1 MIPKLPLAE
10 WVDAFIR
17 WLQNNFEPLFNVI
30 SGIIEP
36 VVDFFVRIMTV
47 LPPLATI
54 LILTFFILWITQ
66 VRIAIFAL
74 AGLLLILNLGYWDES
89 AQTLALVLTSTLIA
103 IIIGIPLGL
112 WAGQSDRAQKI
123 LKPILDFMQTMP
135 AFVYLIPAVFFFSLG
150 TVPGVIASVIFAMPP
165 TIRFTNLGLRQ
176 VPADLKEAADAF
188 GSTPSQKLFKVEIP
202 LAKQTILAGINQ
214 TIMLALSMVVTAS
227 MIGAEGL
234 GAVVLE
240 SITRLKVGIGFESGI
255 AIVIIAIIL
264 DRLTQNLSKSREDA
278 QKGQIP
284 FLARTRKWAGPI
296 AILTVLA
303 LTVTSFARGGV
314 QTNEIKLVYV
324 NWASEEAS
332 TNVLKKI
339 LEDQGFQVKLTRVD
353 VGPMY
358 DAVATGN
365 ADAMV
370 AAWLPTTSKPQYD
383 RYKKDLVNLG
393 PNLKNTRLGLVV
405 PKYVQINSIPEL
417 ANQKGDFQNRI
428 VGIDPGSGIMDKTR
442 NALKE
447 YNLGMDLIEGSDAA
461 MVAELDK
468 AYRDKK
474 PIVITGWTPH
484 WMFLKYELKYL
495 DDPKKVFG
503 ESENI
508 FTLVRKG
515 LKEDR
520 PEAFKIIDQFEWS
533 PKDMEEVMLDISTGM
548 TPEEAAAKWVKSHSE
563 HVAKIT
569 AGVNKQEE

>member
-10 WVDAFIR
+10 WVDAFIK
-17 WLQNNFEPLFNVI
+17 WLQNNFEPLFKVI
-30 SGIIEP
+30 SGVIEP
-36 VVDFFVRIMTV
+36 VVDFFVRILTV

-66 VRIAIFAL
+66 VRIAIFSL

-89 AQTLALVLTSTLIA
+89 VQTLALVLTSTLIA
-103 IIIGIPLGL
+103 IIVGIPLGL
-112 WAGQSDRAQKI
+112 WAGRNDQVQKT

-264 DRLTQNLSKSREDA
+264 DRLTQNLSKSRDDA
-278 QKGQIP
+278 HKGQIP

-303 LTVTSFARGGV
+303 LIVTSFARGGV

-339 LEDQGFQVKLTRVD
+339 LEDQGFPVKLTRVD

-370 AAWLPTTSKPQYD
+370 AAWLPTTSKPQYET
-383 RYKKDLVNLG
+383 YKKDLVNLG

-405 PKYVQINSIPEL
+405 PKYVQINSIDEL
-417 ANQKGDFQNRI
+417 ASNKGQFQNRI
-428 VGIDPGSGIMDKTR
+428 IGIDPGAGIMDK
-442 NALKE
+442 AQKAIKQ
-447 YNLGMDLIEGSDAA
+447 YNLGMNLIEGSDAA
-461 MVAELDK
+461 MVAELDR
-468 AYRDKK
+468 AYREKK

-508 FTLVRKG
+508 YTLVRKG

-533 PKDMEEVMLDISTGM
+533 PKDMEEVMLDVSKGM
-548 TPEEAAAKWVKSHSE
+548 TPEEAAAKWVKNHPE

-569 AGVNKQEE
+569 AGVKKQQ